1 MSGWYRQRRDEDDPM
16 LAQASRRR
24 SFVAMSM
31 RLFPNPS
38 CPAGPFDRTSHPRA
52 LAIFVA
58 LGIRAIRGFTATRAH
73 LGARSMSNDSDN
85 RISMKTILKVMHVYG
100 AEPAGILLQMTT
112 SEGEVIDIFLS
123 KALVA
128 ETREILQTALDKYL
142 PRQ

>member
-1 MSGWYRQRRDEDDPM
+1 
-16 LAQASRRR
+16 
-24 SFVAMSM
+24 
-31 RLFPNPS
+31 
-38 CPAGPFDRTSHPRA
+38 
-52 LAIFVA
+52 
-58 LGIRAIRGFTATRAH
+58 
-73 LGARSMSNDSDN
+73 MSNESDN

-128 ETREILQTALDKYL
+128 QTREILQTALDKYL

>member
-1 MSGWYRQRRDEDDPM
+1 
-16 LAQASRRR
+16 
-24 SFVAMSM
+24 
-31 RLFPNPS
+31 
-38 CPAGPFDRTSHPRA
+38 
-52 LAIFVA
+52 
-58 LGIRAIRGFTATRAH
+58 
-73 LGARSMSNDSDN
+73 MSNDSDN

-123 KALVA
+123 KAVVA